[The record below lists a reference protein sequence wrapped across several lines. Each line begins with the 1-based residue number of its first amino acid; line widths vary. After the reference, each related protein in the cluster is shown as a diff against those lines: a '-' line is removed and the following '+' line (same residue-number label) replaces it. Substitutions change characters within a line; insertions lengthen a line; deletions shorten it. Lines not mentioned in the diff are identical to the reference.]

1 MIYRFR
7 VILDDKDD
15 VFRDIEIKADATA
28 EDFHNSIVQ
37 AFGFEGGEMAS
48 FYISDDEW
56 SQGEEVA
63 LFDMNEGGNDL
74 RIMNETSLDDIIT
87 EHDRRLI
94 YVYDFFNMWTFLVEL
109 AEIAEPIDN
118 TSYPNLM
125 YSHGVLPDSPPEKV
139 FEAEKDDQNE
149 INEFDDFNDLEE
161 DSYDNYDDL
170 WN

>member
-15 VFRDIEIKADATA
+15 VFRDIEIKADTTA
-28 EDFHNSIVQ
+28 EDFHNAIVQ
-37 AFGFEGGEMAS
+37 AFGFDGGEMAS
-48 FYISDDEW
+48 FYTSDEEW
-56 SQGEEVA
+56 SQGDEIA
-63 LFDMNEGGNDL
+63 LFDMSEGGDSV
-74 RIMNETSLDDIIT
+74 RIMNETALDDIIT
-87 EHDRRLI
+87 EHKRRLI

-109 AEIAEPIDN
+109 AEIAEAQDG

-139 FEAEKDDQNE
+139 FEADKEKDN
-149 INEFDDFNDLEE
+149 DDMDFEGYE
-161 DSYDNYDDL
+161 DIEDNAFDNYDDL

>member
-15 VFRDIEIKADATA
+15 VFRDIEVKADVTA

-37 AFGFEGGEMAS
+37 AFGFDGGEMAS
-48 FYISDDEW
+48 FYVSDEEWNQGDEI
-56 SQGEEVA
+56 A
-63 LFDMNEGGNDL
+63 LFDMSEGGDSV

-87 EHDRRLI
+87 KDKRRLI
-94 YVYDFFNMWTFLVEL
+94 YVYDFFSMWTFLVEL
-109 AEIAEPIDN
+109 AEIAEPVES

-139 FEAEKDDQNE
+139 FEAEKDEQD
-149 INEFDDFNDLEE
+149 DDVDFNDYNDLE
-161 DSYDNYDDL
+161 DNSFDNYDDL